1 MGYREDVVVV
11 VSKNGW
17 ENLINAISP
26 NSDLLDQKKAQL
38 VFNLIKQTDRHIL
51 CEKDGQHL
59 MMWQS
64 IKTYSADC
72 TALFYVLKQMN
83 ENDYYVHCIGEDGA
97 EELFGLFD
105 NNVFCV
111 SVYKQFCFDEN
122 FDDFNFKNERVN
134 NE

>member
-26 NSDLLDQKKAQL
+26 NSNLLDQKKAKL
-38 VFNLIKQTDRHIL
+38 VFDLIKQTDKHIS
-51 CEKDGQHL
+51 EKDGQHL

-64 IKTYSADC
+64 IKTYSTDC
-72 TALFYVLKQMN
+72 RELFYVLKQMDKA
-83 ENDYYVHCIGEDGA
+83 DYYVHCIGEDGA
-97 EELFGLFD
+97 EETFGSFD

-111 SVYKQFCFDEN
+111 SVYKQFCFDQD
-122 FDDFNFKNERVN
+122 FDDFNFNNERIN